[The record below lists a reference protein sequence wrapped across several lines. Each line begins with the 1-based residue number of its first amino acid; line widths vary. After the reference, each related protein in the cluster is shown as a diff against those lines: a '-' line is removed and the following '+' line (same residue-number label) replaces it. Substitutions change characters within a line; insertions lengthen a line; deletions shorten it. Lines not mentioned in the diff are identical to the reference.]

1 MERRIVASEAKS
13 IEVPAPRDILKS
25 DGVIYAVPNFSE
37 GRRADVV
44 EAIAAPFRDRD
55 GVKLL
60 DLAPD
65 PDFNRTVVTAIGR
78 PAPLFAAL
86 MEMTSEAVAQID
98 MNRQTGSHPR
108 IGAQDTIPV
117 FPLRGITLEDCD
129 EFIRSLGE
137 EIHRQ
142 LDLPVYFSGD
152 TAATPKR
159 SDIAFLRAGQ
169 YESLAES
176 MLNPER
182 RPDLGDGSP
191 HPTAGAIILS
201 TGTRPLVACNVILGT
216 TDLALAKSIAQMV
229 RGPSGGFSTIRAVGL
244 TFEERDCVAV
254 SMNMFDY
261 EATPLHR
268 IVELIRREAARHNV
282 PVIGTEL
289 VGVIPLAA
297 LLAAADHYLQLDGFR
312 RSQILEEHLEDVL
325 EVGGLAA
332 VAAPTHGL

>member
-1 MERRIVASEAKS
+1 VASEAKKV
-13 IEVPAPRDILKS
+13 EVPAPRAILKS

-37 GRRADVV
+37 GRRVDVV
-44 EAIAAPFRDRD
+44 EAIAAPFRGRE

-78 PAPLFAAL
+78 PAPLFDAL
-86 MEMTSEAVAQID
+86 IEMTAEAVARID
-98 MNRQTGSHPR
+98 MNDQTGSHPR

-129 EFIRSLGE
+129 EFIRVLGD
-137 EIHRQ
+137 EIHRH

-169 YESLAES
+169 YESLAKS
-176 MLNPER
+176 MRDPER
-182 RPDLGDGSP
+182 RPDLGDGRP

-201 TGTRPLVACNVILGT
+201 TGTRPLVACNVLLGT

-268 IVELIRREAARHNV
+268 VVELIRSEAARHDV
-282 PVIGTEL
+282 RVIGTEL
-289 VGVIPLAA
+289 IGVIPLAA
-297 LLAAADHYLQLDGFR
+297 VLPVADHYLQLDGFR
-312 RSQILEEHLEDVL
+312 RSQILEEHLEDLL
-325 EVGGLAA
+325 EVSGVAT
-332 VAAPTHGL
+332 VAAAPHSL